1 MRTTLDYIGT
11 QKLNAASSATPSGA
25 SDPVTGLPIS
35 TGTNSGDFIELT
47 AAQAKQLSK
56 TSVGTLFEGVYQRVK
71 LSATGASNV
80 GLGQALFWNDA
91 NDTTDPYPVTNTF
104 AASGT
109 AANEYAG
116 TVIDPSTTPGQY
128 CWIQINGRATV
139 AITSGSGATVGQ
151 YVSYPVGAPN
161 VYTTGSSAPA
171 TNIGVG
177 SVLTAQPAATN
188 LTLVAITRPQTK
200 F

>member
-56 TSVGTLFEGVYQRVK
+56 TTVGTLYEGVYQRVK

-80 GLGQALFWNDA
+80 GLGQPLFWNDA
-91 NDTTDPYPVTNTF
+91 NDTTDPYPVTNTPG
-104 AASGT
+104 ASGS
-109 AANEYAG
+109 ALAEYAG
-116 TVIDPSTTPGQY
+116 TVIDPSTTVGQY
-128 CWIQINGRATV
+128 CWIQINGRCTLE
-139 AITSGSGATVGQ
+139 TNG
-151 YVSYPVGAPN
+151 VGAVGDFVTFPTSSSPIYA
-161 VYTTGSSAPA
+161 VSATAPTTN
-171 TNIGVG
+171 TLVG
-177 SVLTAQPAATN
+177 TQLTAAAAGTG
-188 LTLVAITRPQTK
+188 LAQAAVTRAQTK